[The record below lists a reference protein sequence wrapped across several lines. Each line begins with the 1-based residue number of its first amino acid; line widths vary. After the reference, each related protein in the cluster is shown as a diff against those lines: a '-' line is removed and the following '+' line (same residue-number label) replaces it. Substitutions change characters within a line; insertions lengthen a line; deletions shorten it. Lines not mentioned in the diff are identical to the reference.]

1 MTDSGLMVLFLTQ
14 TNSYLRPFNFCKS
27 TVSNFTVHF
36 QVRKKYR
43 PVSFLF
49 LPKYICVIFLCNN
62 ESFFDTFQYF
72 FLTCLSFF
80 QFQIMKS
87 SLTPIGIHFCS
98 DLCEEHLDWSFILS
112 TTRGVCYDLVT
123 VYSFYTVSLFSPH
136 TLSM

>member
-1 MTDSGLMVLFLTQ
+1 MCCTLTRNSSSIAIKVIKIVYNIWHRSNTVTDSGLMVLFLTQ

-87 SLTPIGIHFCS
+87 SLTP
-98 DLCEEHLDWSFILS
+98 LAFISALICVKN
-112 TTRGVCYDLVT
+112 T
-123 VYSFYTVSLFSPH
+123 
-136 TLSM
+136 